1 MSYGEEDTCMEYEEE
16 DTWMSSELLYACH
29 LRRRIHACMY
39 VLRVIPGLRHTPY
52 VT

>member
-1 MSYGEEDTCMEYEEE
+1 MDV
-16 DTWMSSELLYACH
+16 SELLYACH

-39 VLRVIPGLRHTPY
+39 VLRVILGLRHTLY